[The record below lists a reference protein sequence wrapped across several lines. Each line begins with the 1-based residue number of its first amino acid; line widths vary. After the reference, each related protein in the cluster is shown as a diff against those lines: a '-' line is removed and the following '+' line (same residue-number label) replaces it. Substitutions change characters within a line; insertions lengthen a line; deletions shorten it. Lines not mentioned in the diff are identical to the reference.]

1 MKKYMRV
8 YAKVDLDAIYQNAAA
23 VRKKIG
29 DDVGLMAVIKADAY
43 GHGAVPVASCLNDIV
58 DGFCVALVEEAVIL
72 RRKGISK
79 PLLLLG
85 YTDPYQYPEILKYG
99 ISQTIY
105 SYEMAESLSQ
115 AAVALNTVVKVHI
128 KLDTG
133 MGRIGFLPKE
143 ESVAEIKR
151 IAELP
156 NLLIEGIY
164 THLAKADEQD
174 REFTKQQMEQ
184 FHVFVSKVE
193 KEGINIPLK
202 HAANSAAIME
212 YPDIYLNQV
221 RSGIVL
227 YGLYPSSQVHKEQ
240 LPLTPALEL
249 KSQIIHIKELP
260 KGSPIGYGSTY
271 VTEREVTR
279 VATIPVGYGDGY
291 PRSLSNKGRVLIAG
305 GFAPIIGRICMDQ
318 FMVDVT
324 DIEKANIG
332 SVVTLV
338 GQDGNASLSIEEV
351 AELSG
356 SFNYEFCCDIGRRI
370 PRVYYRDGKY
380 YKTVNYL

>member
-164 THLAKADEQD
+164 THLARADEQD

-193 KEGINIPLK
+193 KEGISIP
-202 HAANSAAIME
+202 
-212 YPDIYLNQV
+212 
-221 RSGIVL
+221 
-227 YGLYPSSQVHKEQ
+227 
-240 LPLTPALEL
+240 
-249 KSQIIHIKELP
+249 
-260 KGSPIGYGSTY
+260 
-271 VTEREVTR
+271 
-279 VATIPVGYGDGY
+279 
-291 PRSLSNKGRVLIAG
+291 
-305 GFAPIIGRICMDQ
+305 
-318 FMVDVT
+318 
-324 DIEKANIG
+324 
-332 SVVTLV
+332 
-338 GQDGNASLSIEEV
+338 
-351 AELSG
+351 
-356 SFNYEFCCDIGRRI
+356 
-370 PRVYYRDGKY
+370 
-380 YKTVNYL
+380 

>member
-1 MKKYMRV
+1 MKKYIRV

-23 VRKKIG
+23 VRARIG
-29 DDVGLMAVIKADAY
+29 DDVGLMAVVKADAY
-43 GHGAVPVASCLNDIV
+43 GHGAVPVASRLNSIV

-85 YTDPYQYPEILKYG
+85 YTAPYQYPEILKYN

-115 AAVALNTVVKVHI
+115 AAVALNAVVKVHI
-128 KLDTG
+128 KVDTG
-133 MGRIGFLPKE
+133 MARIGFLPNE

-156 NLLIEGIY
+156 NLMIEGIY
-164 THLAKADEQD
+164 THFARADERD
-174 REFTKQQMEQ
+174 REFTTKQKEQ
-184 FHVFVSKVE
+184 FLQFVSEVE
-193 KEGINIPLK
+193 KTGISIPIK

-212 YPDIYLNQV
+212 YPDTYMNQV
-221 RSGIVL
+221 RAGIVL
-227 YGLYPSSQVHKEQ
+227 YGLYPSAEVDKEK
-240 LPLTPALEL
+240 LSLTPALEL
-249 KSQIIHIKELP
+249 KSHIIHVKELP

-271 VTEREVTR
+271 ITEREVTR

-305 GFAPIIGRICMDQ
+305 KSAPIIGRVCMDQ

-324 DIEKANIG
+324 DIEKAHIG
-332 SVVTLV
+332 STVTLI
-338 GQDGNASLSIEEV
+338 GKDGDAFLPVEEV

-370 PRVYYRDGKY
+370 SRVYYRNGKY
-380 YKTVNYL
+380 YKTVSYL

>member
-43 GHGAVPVASCLNDIV
+43 GHGAVPVASCINDIV

-133 MGRIGFLPKE
+133 MGRIGFLPEE

-164 THLAKADEQD
+164 THLARADEQD

-212 YPDIYLNQV
+212 YPDVYLNQV

-240 LPLTPALEL
+240 LPLTPALQL
-249 KSQIIHIKELP
+249 KSHIIHIKELP

-305 GFAPIIGRICMDQ
+305 QFAPVIGRICMDQ
-318 FMVDVT
+318 FMVDIT
-324 DIEKANIG
+324 DIEKAHIG

-338 GQDGNASLSIEEV
+338 GRDGDANLSVEEV

>member
-1 MKKYMRV
+1 MKKYIRV
-8 YAKVDLDAIYQNAAA
+8 YAKVDLDVIYQNALA

-29 DDVGLMAVIKADAY
+29 DDVGLMAVVKADAY
-43 GHGAVPVASCLNDIV
+43 GHGAVPIASHLNTIV
-58 DGFCVALVEEAVIL
+58 DGFCLALVEEAVIL

-85 YTDPYQYPEILKYG
+85 YSDPYQYPEILKYG
-99 ISQTIY
+99 ISQTVY
-105 SYEMAESLSQ
+105 SYEMAESLSL
-115 AAVALNTVVKVHI
+115 AAVALNTVAKVHI

-133 MGRIGFLPKE
+133 MGRIGFLPDE
-143 ESVAEIKR
+143 DSIAEIKR

-156 NLLIEGIY
+156 NILIEGIY
-164 THLAKADEQD
+164 THFSKADEQD

-184 FHVFVSKVE
+184 FSQFVSKVE
-193 KEGINIPLK
+193 KEGISIPFK

-212 YPDIYLNQV
+212 YPDTYLNQV
-221 RSGIVL
+221 RAGIVL
-227 YGLYPSSQVHKEQ
+227 YGLYPSDEVHKEQ
-240 LPLTPALEL
+240 LLLTPALEL
-249 KSQIIHIKELP
+249 KSHIIHIKELP
-260 KGSPIGYGSTY
+260 KGSPIGYGGTY
-271 VTEREVTR
+271 VTEREITR
-279 VATIPVGYGDGY
+279 VATVPVGYGDGY
-291 PRSLSNKGRVLIAG
+291 PRSLSNKGNVLIG
-305 GFAPIIGRICMDQ
+305 GQKAPIIGRICMDQ

-324 DIEKANIG
+324 DIEKAHIG

-338 GQDGNASLSIEEV
+338 GTDGDVSLPVEEV

-380 YKTVNYL
+380 YKTISYL